1 MSKTLLDDQEFME
14 ENLTKALQEAWDKA
28 NTALSAYA
36 KDPSDSEKKLWF
48 AEEAADYSSLLFAL
62 TYQLEDFDPPV
73 ATESVDTRGLV
84 SNGVQSL
91 RQAIAMRT
99 KSPKEAYARLRV
111 AVTCLRKAH
120 LETIPKRKG
129 RYASSGRDRPPQMHP
144 GSK

>member
-14 ENLTKALQEAWDKA
+14 ENLTEALQEAWDKA
-28 NTALSAYA
+28 NIALSAYS
-36 KDPSDSEKKLWF
+36 KDPSGSEKKLWF

-73 ATESVDTRGLV
+73 ATKSVDTRGLLN
-84 SNGVQSL
+84 NGVQSL

-99 KSPKEAYARLRV
+99 KSPREAYARLRV

-120 LETIPKRKG
+120 LETIPKRKR
-129 RYASSGRDRPPQMHP
+129 RYPSSGEDRLPQMNP

>member
-1 MSKTLLDDQEFME
+1 MSKMLPDDQEFME

-28 NTALSAYA
+28 NIALLAYT

-48 AEEAADYSSLLFAL
+48 AEEAADYSSLIFAL

-73 ATESVDTRGLV
+73 LMKRVDTSGLV
-84 SNGVQSL
+84 NNGVQSL
-91 RQAIAMRT
+91 RQAITMRT

-120 LETIPKRKG
+120 LETIPKRTR
-129 RYASSGRDRPPQMHP
+129 RYPRSDEYHPSQMSP
-144 GSK
+144 GPK